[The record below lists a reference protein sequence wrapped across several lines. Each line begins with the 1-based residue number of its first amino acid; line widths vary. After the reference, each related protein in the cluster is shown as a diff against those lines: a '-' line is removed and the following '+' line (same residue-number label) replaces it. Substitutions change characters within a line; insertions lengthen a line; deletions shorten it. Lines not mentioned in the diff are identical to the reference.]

1 MAPLIASLIRCVYL
15 SFEIKKHPGSLP
27 STLGVQARRLSAL
40 TRSLREA
47 PDLAKHYYERACTL
61 LTMKLFSEA
70 AHDADACLRLQPS
83 FAKARFA
90 KGRALYFLGEYE
102 SAFAQYDAGLRL
114 ERNPRIESWLA
125 AERQKPEYA
134 LPTAPRACKRSPQ
147 RPEHA
152 SAPHGAPSMQVL
164 LTSPSPACK
173 CSSRRPHPHASA
185 PHGALTRMQVLS
197 TSSPLPHRYAV
208 VAQPGPVALLERLN
222 AAVRAGDIKRL
233 ALVLCRVPAHALEQ
247 GLVAGWGAPPL
258 HLAAS
263 EGQVDACVLLLQRNA
278 LAEGRDGRARTPL
291 MLALE
296 RGHSECACMLLAHT
310 TALEAKCDSGTTAL
324 HRAAARGLGA
334 PLAQLLARK
343 ADVACRDAGG
353 RTAVHIAC
361 LAGEVVA
368 LVQLLSAEGGRACL
382 SMTDADGCPPAHVAA
397 RAAYAHPKQSERFL
411 QCVTTCVHF
420 GADGSAG
427 AVASTAEAAAAAA
440 AAGSEIAR
448 QLLPLHFYA
457 AALGAIDL
465 LIHLVMKLLAPPP
478 VPTTTLG
485 AAAAP
490 TLVHH
495 PASALSR
502 PLETLSQ
509 GLGVLHFA
517 AAHGQL
523 SCLRLLLAH
532 GAPPDQVDASGMLP
546 TDHAL
551 RGVPGHVLP
560 GEGHAECHLLL
571 LRHLAR

>member
-1 MAPLIASLIRCVYL
+1 M
-15 SFEIKKHPGSLP
+15 
-27 STLGVQARRLSAL
+27 Q
-40 TRSLREA
+40 
-47 PDLAKHYYERACTL
+47 
-61 LTMKLFSEA
+61 
-70 AHDADACLRLQPS
+70 
-83 FAKARFA
+83 
-90 KGRALYFLGEYE
+90 
-102 SAFAQYDAGLRL
+102 GL
-114 ERNPRIESWLA
+114 N
-125 AERQKPEYA
+125 
-134 LPTAPRACKRSPQ
+134 TA
-147 RPEHA
+147 
-152 SAPHGAPSMQVL
+152 
-164 LTSPSPACK
+164 
-173 CSSRRPHPHASA
+173 
-185 PHGALTRMQVLS
+185 
-197 TSSPLPHRYAV
+197 SPLPHRYAV

-278 LAEGRDGRARTPL
+278 LAEGHDGRARTPL

-324 HRAAARGLGA
+324 HRAVARGLGA

-343 ADVACRDAGG
+343 ADVASRDAGG

-368 LVQLLSAEGGRACL
+368 LVQLLGAEGGRACL
-382 SMTDADGCPPAHVAA
+382 SLTDADGCPPALVAA

-411 QCVTTCVHF
+411 QCVATCLHF

-427 AVASTAEAAAAAA
+427 AVASTAEAAATAA

-448 QLLPLHFYA
+448 RLLPLHFYA

-465 LIHLVMKLLAPPP
+465 LIHLVMKLLTPPP
-478 VPTTTLG
+478 VPATT
-485 AAAAP
+485 AAAP
-490 TLVHH
+490 TLSTTLVHH
-495 PASALSR
+495 PLSALSR

-523 SCLRLLLAH
+523 SCVRLLLAH
-532 GAPPDQVDASGMLP
+532 GAPPDQVDASGLLP

>member
-1 MAPLIASLIRCVYL
+1 
-15 SFEIKKHPGSLP
+15 
-27 STLGVQARRLSAL
+27 
-40 TRSLREA
+40 
-47 PDLAKHYYERACTL
+47 
-61 LTMKLFSEA
+61 
-70 AHDADACLRLQPS
+70 
-83 FAKARFA
+83 
-90 KGRALYFLGEYE
+90 
-102 SAFAQYDAGLRL
+102 
-114 ERNPRIESWLA
+114 
-125 AERQKPEYA
+125 
-134 LPTAPRACKRSPQ
+134 
-147 RPEHA
+147 
-152 SAPHGAPSMQVL
+152 
-164 LTSPSPACK
+164 
-173 CSSRRPHPHASA
+173 
-185 PHGALTRMQVLS
+185 
-197 TSSPLPHRYAV
+197 
-208 VAQPGPVALLERLN
+208 LERLN

-278 LAEGRDGRARTPL
+278 LAEGHDGRARTPL

-324 HRAAARGLGA
+324 HRAVARGLGA

-343 ADVACRDAGG
+343 ADVASRDAGG

-368 LVQLLSAEGGRACL
+368 LVQLLGAEGGRACL
-382 SMTDADGCPPAHVAA
+382 SLTDADGCPPALVAA

-411 QCVTTCVHF
+411 QCVATCLHF

-448 QLLPLHFYA
+448 RLLPLHFYA

-465 LIHLVMKLLAPPP
+465 LIHLVMKLLTPPP
-478 VPTTTLG
+478 VPATT
-485 AAAAP
+485 AAAP
-490 TLVHH
+490 TLSTTLVHH
-495 PASALSR
+495 PLSALSR

-523 SCLRLLLAH
+523 SCVRLLLAH
-532 GAPPDQVDASGMLP
+532 GAPPDQVDASGLLP